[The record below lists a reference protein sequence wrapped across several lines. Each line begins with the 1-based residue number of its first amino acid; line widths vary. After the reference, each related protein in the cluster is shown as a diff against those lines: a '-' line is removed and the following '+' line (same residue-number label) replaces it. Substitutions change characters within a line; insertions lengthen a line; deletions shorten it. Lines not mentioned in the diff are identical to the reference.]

1 MEPTP
6 VLSRYDVAH
15 IVGMRSLHLSCG
27 APPLVHVD
35 DEHLR
40 ENTMYV
46 AARELKERRLDVVVR
61 RGERVVRV
69 ADARLP
75 PCVDVL
81 LGTLGPYG
89 SG

>member
-1 MEPTP
+1 M
-6 VLSRYDVAH
+6 LSRYDVAR

-81 LGTLGPYG
+81 LGTLGP
-89 SG
+89 